1 MDKFHTSSNQ
11 PVAEDFSSTP
21 PRCFIPYMV
30 HLHRSFLHKKKK
42 DLLNFYIF
50 NVLKY
55 KRSDFDLDISLI
67 LIRLRPDNTSA
78 VKDVLIGVSVAQSA
92 LIDYAP
98 QMIMMMGRRGGG
110 W

>member
-1 MDKFHTSSNQ
+1 M
-11 PVAEDFSSTP
+11 
-21 PRCFIPYMV
+21 
-30 HLHRSFLHKKKK
+30 
-42 DLLNFYIF
+42 
-50 NVLKY
+50 LKY

-98 QMIMMMGRRGGG
+98 QMIMMMGGGEDLLTSVAQRNPSSNG
-110 W
+110 KE

>member
-1 MDKFHTSSNQ
+1 M
-11 PVAEDFSSTP
+11 
-21 PRCFIPYMV
+21 
-30 HLHRSFLHKKKK
+30 
-42 DLLNFYIF
+42 
-50 NVLKY
+50 LKY

-98 QMIMMMGRRGGG
+98 QMIMMMGGVKIC
-110 W
+110 

>member
-1 MDKFHTSSNQ
+1 M
-11 PVAEDFSSTP
+11 
-21 PRCFIPYMV
+21 
-30 HLHRSFLHKKKK
+30 
-42 DLLNFYIF
+42 
-50 NVLKY
+50 LKY

-110 W
+110 G